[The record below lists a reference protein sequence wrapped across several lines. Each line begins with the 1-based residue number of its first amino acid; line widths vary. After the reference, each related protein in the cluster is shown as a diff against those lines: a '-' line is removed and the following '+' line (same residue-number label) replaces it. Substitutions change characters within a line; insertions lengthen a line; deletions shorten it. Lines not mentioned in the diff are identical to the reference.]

1 MTNQLKVIGKERVG
15 QYEFTGI
22 EGGFGEG
29 KKAMLVKDIARIHG
43 RKIKVIN
50 QAINM
55 NRKRFKDGIDIVDLK
70 LMDFEVNLI
79 DLGFSQNS
87 INRSVNIY
95 LLSERGYSKL
105 LKILEDDK
113 AWEIY
118 EELVDDYFNMRYVIK
133 KLDSYMIDDPVKRAQ
148 RWIEEE
154 KHTLQVESE
163 NKKMHP
169 KVNYFNQ
176 QMHNPGL
183 MTATEI
189 AKEYGRSANWLN
201 RYLSDHGV
209 LYHKGKQWVMK
220 QKYAD
225 KGYSSYDVWSNPDNK
240 DVKNLLKW
248 TQRGKKFIYDFLA
261 KDGILP
267 NIEQMQLE
275 V

>member
-1 MTNQLKVIGKERVG
+1 MTNQLKVIGKEHVG
-15 QYEFTGI
+15 KYEFTGI

-29 KKAMLVKDIARIHG
+29 KRAMTVKDIAQVHETTVGRINEL
-43 RKIKVIN
+43 IN
-50 QAINM
+50 R
-55 NRKRFKDGIDIVDLK
+55 NRKRFKDGVDIIDLK
-70 LMDFEVNLI
+70 QGDFAIVLNES
-79 DLGFSQNS
+79 GFTQNQ
-87 INRSVNIY
+87 INATKNIY

-154 KHTLQVESE
+154 EHTLQVESE
-163 NKKMHP
+163 NKKMRP

>member
-1 MTNQLKVIGKERVG
+1 MTNQLKVIGKEHVG
-15 QYEFTGI
+15 KYEFTGI
-22 EGGFGEG
+22 EGGFGKN

-55 NRKRFKDGIDIVDLK
+55 NRKRFKDGVDIVDLK
-70 LMDFEVNLI
+70 LMNFEVNLI

-154 KHTLQVESE
+154 EHTLQVESE
-163 NKKMHP
+163 NKKMRP

>member
-70 LMDFEVNLI
+70 LMNFEVNLI

-148 RWIEEE
+148 RWIQEEE
-154 KHTLQVESE
+154 HTLQVESE
-163 NKKMHP
+163 NKKMRP